1 MGPLHPAE
9 TKQRH
14 RVGAAAHWAHDR
26 LPNDFYINAS
36 EAGYRGYRR
45 YFKYKAVLGKASF
58 RKTRLN
64 KTCGS

>member
-26 LPNDFYINAS
+26 FPNDWYINAS
-36 EAGYRGYRR
+36 EAGGGTAN
-45 YFKYKAVLGKASF
+45 YFKYKIIFGNTSF
-58 RKTRLN
+58 DKP
-64 KTCGS
+64 SF